1 VSAATWCHRHGES
14 GQLPANK
21 RYAQSREHA
30 FASPPRFKH
39 PAGILM
45 LFWLSDII

>member
-1 VSAATWCHRHGES
+1 MVKAASCRRISA
-14 GQLPANK
+14 
-21 RYAQSREHA
+21 YAQSREHA
-30 FASPPRFKH
+30 LARPPRFKH

>member
-1 VSAATWCHRHGES
+1 MVVAGMMKAASCRRIY
-14 GQLPANK
+14 K